1 MRKRKMP
8 VLAELQARRTADE
21 EIAVAVRLGAEG
33 VGSAGVLTVLS
44 LEYEDNPEAACDLM
58 R

>member
-1 MRKRKMP
+1 MP